1 MLQNLKDI
9 EVIVILAGLVG
20 DPIVKKYP
28 LIAKKINN
36 DYMYNLIKLISDKFD
51 GKTVF
56 ISTCSNY
63 GLIEDKNKADE
74 NTTLNPLSNY
84 AKAKVDIENFILSL
98 NKNKNF
104 NATILRFATAFGLS
118 QRMRFDLT
126 INEFTKQIYENKHLS
141 IFDELTWR
149 PYCHVKDFA
158 RLILK
163 IIEGDTISLEIK
175 YLMLAEIIIILQ
187 KIYYR
192 NDNKINTDS
201 KYFLC

>member
-1 MLQNLKDI
+1 M
-9 EVIVILAGLVG
+9 
-20 DPIVKKYP
+20 
-28 LIAKKINN
+28 
-36 DYMYNLIKLISDKFD
+36 
-51 GKTVF
+51 
-56 ISTCSNY
+56 
-63 GLIEDKNKADE
+63 
-74 NTTLNPLSNY
+74 SNY
-84 AKAKVDIENFILSL
+84 AKAKVDLENFILSL

-163 IIEGDTISLEIK
+163 IIEADTISLRNQIFNAGGDNNNFTKKSIIEMITKLIPTQNISYVKGGSDPRNYRVNFSKVKNTLNFIPKYDVEYGIK
-175 YLMLAEIIIILQ
+175 EIINFLKNNNMNNTNPNTLGNFEI
-187 KIYYR
+187 
-192 NDNKINTDS
+192 NKYE
-201 KYFLC
+201 KF